1 MKKLIVFVLLTFPI
15 IGLSQNACKKCSQF
29 SATNNWSELLLCLS
43 DEIKKSENI
52 NDYMCR
58 VQCYGLI
65 FQSEDSLLLE
75 TDNIKK
81 FYSKRDI
88 LNLTMIDLDY
98 IIKKDS
104 LFANGLP
111 SNQRMQIKNLLTLL
125 N

>member
-1 MKKLIVFVLLTFPI
+1 MKKFIVFVLLIPI
-15 IGLSQNACKKCSQF
+15 VGLSQNACKKCSQF

-58 VQCYGLI
+58 VQCYGVI
-65 FQSEDSLLLE
+65 FQREDSLLLE
-75 TDNIKK
+75 IDNIKK

-111 SNQRMQIKNLLTLL
+111 SNQRTQIKNLLTEL

>member
-1 MKKLIVFVLLTFPI
+1 MKKFILFVLLIPI
-15 IGLSQNACKKCSQF
+15 LGLSQNACKKCSQF

-58 VQCYGLI
+58 VQCYGVI
-65 FQSEDSLLLE
+65 FQREDSLLLE
-75 TDNIKK
+75 IDNIKK

-111 SNQRMQIKNLLTLL
+111 SNQRMQIKNLLTEL

>member
-1 MKKLIVFVLLTFPI
+1 MKKFILFVLLIPI
-15 IGLSQNACKKCSQF
+15 LGLSQNACKKCSQF

-58 VQCYGLI
+58 VQCYGVI
-65 FQSEDSLLLE
+65 FQREDSLLLE
-75 TDNIKK
+75 IDNIKK

-111 SNQRMQIKNLLTLL
+111 SNQRTQIKNLLTE
-125 N
+125 

>member
-58 VQCYGLI
+58 VQCYELI
-65 FQSEDSLLLE
+65 SMSEDSLLE
-75 TDNIKK
+75 TENIKP

-88 LNLTMIDLDY
+88 LNLAMIDLDY

-111 SNQRMQIKNLLTLL
+111 SDLRMQIKNLLKEVH
-125 N
+125 

>member
-1 MKKLIVFVLLTFPI
+1 MKKFIVFVLLIPI
-15 IGLSQNACKKCSQF
+15 VGLSQNACKKCSQF

-58 VQCYGLI
+58 VQCYGVI
-65 FQSEDSLLLE
+65 FQREDSLLLE
-75 TDNIKK
+75 IDNIKK

-88 LNLTMIDLDY
+88 LNLTMIDLDH

-111 SNQRMQIKNLLTLL
+111 SNQRMQIKNLLTE
-125 N
+125 

>member
-1 MKKLIVFVLLTFPI
+1 MKKFILFVLLIPI
-15 IGLSQNACKKCSQF
+15 LGLSQNACKKCSQF

-58 VQCYGLI
+58 VQCYGVI
-65 FQSEDSLLLE
+65 FQREDSLLLE
-75 TDNIKK
+75 IDNIKK

-111 SNQRMQIKNLLTLL
+111 SNQRTQIKNLLTEL

>member
-1 MKKLIVFVLLTFPI
+1 MKKFILFVLLIPI
-15 IGLSQNACKKCSQF
+15 LGLSQNACKKCSQF

-58 VQCYGLI
+58 VQCYGVI
-65 FQSEDSLLLE
+65 FQREDSLLLE
-75 TDNIKK
+75 IDNIKK

-111 SNQRMQIKNLLTLL
+111 SNQRMQIKNLLTE
-125 N
+125 

>member
-1 MKKLIVFVLLTFPI
+1 MKKFIVFVLLIPI
-15 IGLSQNACKKCSQF
+15 VGLSQNACKKCSQF

-58 VQCYGLI
+58 VQCYGVI
-65 FQSEDSLLLE
+65 FQREDSLLLE
-75 TDNIKK
+75 IDNIKK

-111 SNQRMQIKNLLTLL
+111 SNQRMQIKNLLTE
-125 N
+125 